1 MTTTSPV
8 PAADPALHPAP
19 RLKPFAVRRHDMWAH
34 PAPKWPAAHLSS
46 GPIDPK
52 GARSANR
59 EQAATGT
66 SSDPSMSWWQ
76 LLARFA
82 GWPVRIIAVAWRLQG
97 EIRDV
102 GALDEHLL
110 ADMGVTRSELR
121 AALRRSAYPQP
132 VYSAKPGDFGHP

>member
-1 MTTTSPV
+1 
-8 PAADPALHPAP
+8 
-19 RLKPFAVRRHDMWAH
+19 MWAH
-34 PAPKWPAAHLSS
+34 PAPGDASLRS
-46 GPIDPK
+46 GPIDPEK
-52 GARSANR
+52 ARPANRGADASLRSGPIDPERARSANR

-82 GWPVRIIAVAWRLQG
+82 GWPARMIATAWHLQG

-132 VYSAKPGDFGHP
+132 DRPGKPADFGHP